1 MPTYLVVYRRVVPG
15 TQTSQGRLGERRMKY
30 VGNAS
35 VQYCEGRAPY
45 DLRAKAQGVDPNTWS
60 IQNPYGP
67 SWLVSREQAR
77 LTD

>member
-1 MPTYLVVYRRVVPG
+1 
-15 TQTSQGRLGERRMKY
+15 MKY